1 MLLIIY
7 FYQHILNIKVPME
20 LLKQKYKIKNN
31 ISFLFFDKIFIFN
44 GKIILI
50 NFILF
55 PHYIQFKAILVNES

>member
-20 LLKQKYKIKNN
+20 LLEQKYKIKNKH
-31 ISFLFFDKIFIFN
+31 ILSFFDKIFIFN

-55 PHYIQFKAILVNES
+55 PHLYTI